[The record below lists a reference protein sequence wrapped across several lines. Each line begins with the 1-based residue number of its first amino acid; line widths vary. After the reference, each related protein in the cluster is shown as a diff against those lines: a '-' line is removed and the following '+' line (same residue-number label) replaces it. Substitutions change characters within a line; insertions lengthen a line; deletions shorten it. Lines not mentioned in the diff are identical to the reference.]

1 MIKLNEYFGG
11 DVKSLGYEVK
21 GDKATVGV
29 MEDGDFR
36 FGTTTKEILTVIEG
50 ELQVLL
56 PGEKEY
62 KKYTNGQSF
71 EVPAD
76 ISFHVRSVGQT
87 SYLCQFR

>member
-11 DVKSLGYEVK
+11 DVKSLGYETAE
-21 GDKATVGV
+21 GRSTVGV

-36 FGTTTKEILTVIEG
+36 FSTTTKEKMTVIEG

-56 PGEKEY
+56 PGESTY
-62 KKYTNGQSF
+62 KSYTRGQFF

-76 ISFHVRSVGQT
+76 VSFNVRSVGQT
-87 SYLCQFR
+87 SYLCQFG